1 MAANFPSTRW
11 SLIARASAESS
22 AGSRDLMGELLSR
35 YWRPMLAHLHYKGVS
50 NEAAEDIAQD
60 FVLELLDQNLLSI
73 ADPAKG
79 KFRSLLLTALDH
91 FFVSRIRYETAAK
104 RSPGRLAS
112 LDAVEFDQTRT
123 QDQVASLAF
132 ERAWA
137 VDVLAEALCRMEQ
150 ECLESRE
157 LSRWHIFQERIV
169 LPLFSDVPESDY
181 AELAERF
188 GLGGDKAAMNVLVT
202 AKRQFAR
209 VLREV
214 IREYVARA
222 PSGGTGAGA
231 TQNPGRTNLAKP
243 DRDADLNEHRI
254 RQEVE
259 QEIDELQSVL
269 TESRAVAD
277 LVGELHTEHA
287 ADEPDKSRFWHLLTA
302 HDVETDP
309 WSVLFGAGTEVD
321 EVALTAG
328 CEETLQRPLS
338 RVPGCPAS
346 GNTTIGQLLRSRS
359 PDVEALRKLK
369 GWFNIQRF
377 SPARDMPAPLANGLY
392 LVVLAVALTRCGERI
407 TGLADP
413 QFRAGLEWLA
423 SQSWLDSELK
433 SLVLSAQRSLAA

>member
-35 YWRPMLAHLHYKGVS
+35 YWRPMIAHLHFKGVS

-112 LDAVEFDQTRT
+112 LDAVDFDQTRT

-137 VDVLAEALCRMEQ
+137 VDVLAEALCRMEH
-150 ECLESRE
+150 ECIESGE

-169 LPLFSDVPESDY
+169 LPLFSDVPETDY
-181 AELAERF
+181 SELAERF
-188 GLGGDKAAMNVLVT
+188 ELGGDKAAMNVLVT

-214 IREYVARA
+214 IREYVAGA
-222 PSGGTGAGA
+222 PAAAGS
-231 TQNPGRTNLAKP
+231 TQELGSPGSAKQ

-269 TESRAVAD
+269 TESRAVAH
-277 LVGELHTEHA
+277 LVGDLQTGHD

-321 EVALTAG
+321 EVALSAG

-338 RVPGCPAS
+338 RVPGCPVS
-346 GNTTIGQLLRSRS
+346 GNTTIGQLLRSRT

-369 GWFNIQRF
+369 GWLNIQRF

-413 QFRAGLEWLA
+413 QLRAGLEWLA
-423 SQSWLDSELK
+423 NQSWLDSELK
-433 SLVLSAQRSLAA
+433 SLVLSAHRSLAA